1 MDRVN
6 YLNSIWQNL
15 FRVRG
20 IRNYGNGKFC
30 QVRELHIPQAGGGA
44 GGLGGDGEGTVR
56 APPGR
61 GKRRPAKRRGPVD
74 GWIARAGGSGV
85 DRRERGAGG
94 GHEARERL
102 LHCGGRGGLVR
113 RGRLPACPRY

>member
-1 MDRVN
+1 
-6 YLNSIWQNL
+6 
-15 FRVRG
+15 
-20 IRNYGNGKFC
+20 
-30 QVRELHIPQAGGGA
+30 
-44 GGLGGDGEGTVR
+44 
-56 APPGR
+56 
-61 GKRRPAKRRGPVD
+61 VD

-113 RGRLPACPRY
+113 RGRLPACPKVLVVAGGSQTGGHIMCNQSYGAIIVQSN

>member
-1 MDRVN
+1 MENSVKYESFI
-6 YLNSIWQNL
+6 YLKPAAGLADWAETA
-15 FRVRG
+15 RG
-20 IRNYGNGKFC
+20 RYA
-30 QVRELHIPQAGGGA
+30 L
-44 GGLGGDGEGTVR
+44 
-56 APPGR
+56 
-61 GKRRPAKRRGPVD
+61 RPAKRRGPVD

-85 DRRERGAGG
+85 DRRERGAGD